1 MKLGKSLQEL
11 AAELENIKRGS
22 RDYVAPAPL
31 LRMTPE
37 KQLVMEK
44 SGDTRPFDVRPYAHG
59 QIAGLLGI
67 PKAYYDKMATEAPAL
82 LANNVNAWLNRRT
95 DDKQLVR
102 TVGTDVRAVLSDR
115 FRALD
120 NVDLAE
126 AALPEL
132 VQRGAVV
139 QSVELTETKF
149 YLKATLPTMRRA
161 LGGGELPVG
170 AQIATYDEIPNYEA
184 RKAENARR
192 GFRVG
197 DVVEAMICL
206 SNSEVGAGTLRI
218 EWGTMV
224 LACLNA
230 AIMPGDSFKRYHVG
244 RSQGA
249 QDDDAIRAL
258 ISNEARQADDRAFW
272 LKVRDM
278 VRVAFDEARF
288 NKLVAKLE
296 GAQADRITTHIE
308 KVVERAVERYSFS
321 ESVGS
326 SVLSHL
332 IAGGDLSRYGLSQAI
347 TRASADVSDY
357 DVATEMERVG
367 GQIIELPRRDWE
379 LLAEAA

>member
-1 MKLGKSLQEL
+1 MKLGRSLQEL
-11 AAELENIKRGS
+11 AVELENIKAGS

-37 KQLVMEK
+37 TKLVMEK

-67 PKAYYDKMATEAPAL
+67 PKAYYDRMAHDAPAL
-82 LANNVNAWLNRRT
+82 LAENVNAWLNRRT
-95 DDKQLVR
+95 DDRQLVR

-132 VQRGAVV
+132 IKRGAVV
-139 QSVELTETKF
+139 QSIELTETKF
-149 YLKATLPTMRRA
+149 YLKATLPSMRRS
-161 LGGGELPVG
+161 LGGGEPLPVK
-170 AQIATYDEIPNYEA
+170 ANIATYEEIPNYAE

-192 GFRVG
+192 GYKVG

-206 SNSEVGAGTLRI
+206 SNSEVGAGTLRV
-218 EWGTMV
+218 EWGSMV

-230 AIMPGDSFKRYHVG
+230 LIVPGDSYKRYHIG

-249 QDDDAIRAL
+249 QDDDQIRAL
-258 ISNEARQADDRAFW
+258 ISNEARQADDKAFW

-278 VRVAFDEARF
+278 VRLSFDETRF

-296 GAQADRITTHIE
+296 GAQTDKIE
-308 KVVERAVERYSFS
+308 GDLTKVVERAMERYSFS
-321 ESVGS
+321 EAVGGG
-326 SVLSHL
+326 VLKHL
-332 IAGGDLSRYGLSQAI
+332 IAGGDLSRYGLTQAI

-357 DVATEMERVG
+357 DTATELERVG
-367 GQIIELPRRDWE
+367 GEIIELPKTEWQQ
-379 LLAEAA
+379 LAA

>member
-1 MKLGKSLQEL
+1 MKTGRSLQEL
-11 AAELENIKRGS
+11 AVELENIKAGS

-37 KQLVMEK
+37 KELVMEK
-44 SGDTRPFDVRPYAHG
+44 SGDTRPFAIRPYAHG

-67 PKAYYDKMATEAPAL
+67 PKQYYDRMATEAPAL

-132 VQRGAVV
+132 IKRGAKV

-149 YLKATLPTMRRA
+149 YLKATLPSMRRA
-161 LGGGELPVG
+161 LGGGILPVD
-170 AQIATYDEIPNYEA
+170 AKVATYDEIPNYEA
-184 RKAENARR
+184 RKAENLRR
-192 GFRVG
+192 GFKVG

-206 SNSEVGAGTLRI
+206 SNSEVGAGTLRV
-218 EWGTMV
+218 EWGSMV

-230 AIMPGDSFKRYHVG
+230 LIVPGDTYKRYHIG
-244 RSQGA
+244 RSQAG
-249 QDDDAIRAL
+249 QNDDEIRAL
-258 ISNEARQADDRAFW
+258 ISNEARQADDKAFW

-278 VRVAFDEARF
+278 VRLAFDEARF

-296 GAQADRITTHIE
+296 GAQADKIE
-308 KVVERAVERYSFS
+308 GTLTKVVERAMERFSFS
-321 ESVGS
+321 EAVGGG
-326 SVLSHL
+326 VLKHL
-332 IAGGDLSRYGLSQAI
+332 IAGGDLSRYGLTQAI

-357 DVATEMERVG
+357 DTATELERVG
-367 GQIIELPRRDWE
+367 GQIIELPPTEWQQ
-379 LLAEAA
+379 LAA

>member
-1 MKLGKSLQEL
+1 MKNGRTLTEL
-11 AAELENIKRGS
+11 AGELEAIKRGS

-37 KQLVMEK
+37 KQLVMDK
-44 SGDTRPFDVRPYAHG
+44 SGDLRPFAVRPYAHG

-67 PKAYYDKMATEAPAL
+67 PKQYYDRMAAEAPAL
-82 LANNVNAWLNRRT
+82 LANNVNTWFANRAT
-95 DDKQLVR
+95 DKQLVR
-102 TVGTDVRAVLSDR
+102 TVGGDVRAVLSDR

-126 AALPEL
+126 AAMPEL
-132 VQRGAVV
+132 VKRGAVV

-161 LGGGELPVG
+161 LGGGDLPVG
-170 AQIATYDEIPNYEA
+170 AEIATYEEFPNYAE
-184 RKAENARR
+184 RKAENMRR

-197 DVVEAMICL
+197 DVVEAMLCL

-230 AIMPGDSFKRYHVG
+230 LIVPGDSYKRYHVG
-244 RSQGA
+244 RSQAG

-278 VRVAFDEARF
+278 VRLAFDEVRF

-296 GAQADRITTHIE
+296 GAQADKIE
-308 KVVERAVERYSFS
+308 GSLTQVVERVTERFSFS
-321 ESVGS
+321 ESVGGG
-326 SVLSHL
+326 VLKHL
-332 IAGGDLSRYGLSQAI
+332 IAGGDLTRYGLTQAI
-347 TRASADVSDY
+347 TRASADVADY

-367 GQIIELPRRDWE
+367 GAVIELPRNDWQQ
-379 LLAEAA
+379 LAA